1 MKILFIGTGAADWV
15 LKERKGDEFFRRLT
29 AVRVNKDLMIDCSA
43 DTTDFVDKKEGELDE
58 VENVLITHTHS
69 DHYSPETILNILG
82 DDVRV
87 WAEKEA
93 EEMILSD
100 MPQLRESVLEIF
112 EENTVG
118 KYTVIPVPAS
128 HSVANRKQ
136 TPVNYIISDGEKTI
150 FWGCDSAWIPN
161 YSWHEMKN
169 HKFDLIVLD
178 GTLGDADG
186 DYRIFEHNNIAMIKE
201 MTNTIKSQQLLKENG
216 KVMISHMSRY
226 AHKEHSELQKQL
238 DDVGVIVAY
247 DDMEIE
253 I

>member
-29 AVRVNKDLMIDCSA
+29 AVKINDDIMIDCSP
-43 DTTDFVDKKEGELDE
+43 DTSDFTSKNPNALSNVKD
-58 VENVLITHTHS
+58 VLITHTHS
-69 DHYSPETILNILG
+69 DHYSPQTIGEILRK
-82 DDVRV
+82 DVRV
-87 WAEKEA
+87 WAE
-93 EEMILSD
+93 EESEKKILSD
-100 MPQLRESVLEIF
+100 MPHLETSVLEFF

-118 KYTVIPVPAS
+118 RYTVIPVPAS
-128 HSVANRKQ
+128 HSVADRNQ

-161 YSWHEMKN
+161 YSWHEMKK

-201 MTNTIKSQQLLKENG
+201 MTNTIKSQQLLKEGG

-226 AHKEHSELQKQL
+226 AHKEHDELQKQL
-238 DDVGVIVAY
+238 DDVGVLVAY
-247 DDMEIE
+247 DEMEIE
-253 I
+253 L

>member
-161 YSWHEMKN
+161 YSWHEMKK